1 MTNAR
6 VQKGE
11 KHGAVRG
18 SIRCSAVCGLD
29 LCSLVVH
36 TPEGGGVALVLRLF
50 VGLQVARQISMR
62 QKKVHCTVLA
72 GSMPYGS
79 TNVRGFPRVVAVVR
93 LFVSLQGG
101 RAISVIS
108 VISVQQKEDES
119 CCWIIDTNGK
129 SWHQLQCPKAG
140 PGDYSCSRKRRLR
153 RLRHLIHST
162 VHIQL
167 TSIFSLTS

>member
-11 KHGAVRG
+11 KRGALRG

-29 LCSLVVH
+29 LCSLV
-36 TPEGGGVALVLRLF
+36 GGGVALVLHLF
-50 VGLQVARQISMR
+50 VSLQVARQISMR
-62 QKKVHCTVLA
+62 QKKVHCAVLA
-72 GSMPYGS
+72 GPMPYGN
-79 TNVRGFPRVVAVVR
+79 TIIRGFPRVVAVVRVVR

-119 CCWIIDTNGK
+119 CC
-129 SWHQLQCPKAG
+129 
-140 PGDYSCSRKRRLR
+140 
-153 RLRHLIHST
+153 
-162 VHIQL
+162 
-167 TSIFSLTS
+167 

>member
-1 MTNAR
+1 MPCSRDEIRKVEVGTDERWHYRPQLTPSMTNAR

-11 KHGAVRG
+11 KRGAVRG

-29 LCSLVVH
+29 LCSLVAH
-36 TPEGGGVALVLRLF
+36 TPEGGGVALVLCLF
-50 VGLQVARQISMR
+50 VSLQVARQISMR

-79 TNVRGFPRVVAVVR
+79 TNIRRFPRVVPVVHVVR
-93 LFVSLQGG
+93 LFVSFQGG

-119 CCWIIDTNGK
+119 CC
-129 SWHQLQCPKAG
+129 
-140 PGDYSCSRKRRLR
+140 
-153 RLRHLIHST
+153 
-162 VHIQL
+162 
-167 TSIFSLTS
+167 